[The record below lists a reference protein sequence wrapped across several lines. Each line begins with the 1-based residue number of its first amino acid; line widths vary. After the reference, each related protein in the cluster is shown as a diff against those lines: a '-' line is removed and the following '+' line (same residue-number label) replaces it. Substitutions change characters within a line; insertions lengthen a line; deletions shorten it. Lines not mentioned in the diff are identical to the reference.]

1 MTISIANHR
10 SCPSPN
16 IHIPVARIKN
26 DKALSWIYENLD
38 DNKLSHKLKYLVS
51 DTEHLNGC
59 YEVWAF
65 LQNERYLGALFLCLR
80 AVENNQPNLLSQID
94 STLLCSNT
102 KVSHQ
107 LVHKRSTSH
116 PDFSYVQVAQRKTED
131 TTMGNEQS
139 GAVGFEYQHYIC
151 ELNVNNSPLKSY
163 KASVHRRQEPKPQQF
178 KYRPRLGLRSWGSL
192 PDIQEHILAQ
202 PRTRS
207 KTISQPIRIPST
219 KVIPINSTLSA
230 AKQQVPSFSYIQLA
244 TSVDSGT
251 SSATVSHGLVSPP
264 SVASGQFSPDLLPIS
279 LVRCDDIKIH
289 FDRKYAAT
297 SKPSVLDDRGLYSAS
312 VTSDEA
318 GEPSVGLLSCL
329 PMLRKINSSDYG
341 AGKQD
346 TMSLYSNFVAVS
358 APADFVSTFIPKE
371 GEKLQ
376 NRYGRSEG
384 SPGMSPVFSS
394 IHTSDGASHGQQSL
408 TTFLHAAQFSRAH
421 NDLERENAHFSLSEA
436 MISAIEQIK
445 WRKCKYSCSEEQQEP
460 KSCKRKTRHIRRNK
474 SDIWDTNA
482 KYRSMFIR
490 TYCRTQI

>member
-10 SCPSPN
+10 SCPSPS

-38 DNKLSHKLKYLVS
+38 ANKLSHKLKYLVS

-65 LQNERYLGALFLCLR
+65 LQNERYLGAFFLCLR

-94 STLLCSNT
+94 STLLCSNA

-116 PDFSYVQVAQRKTED
+116 PDFSYVQVPQRKIGDIDD

-139 GAVGFEYQHYIC
+139 GAVGFEYQHYLC
-151 ELNVNNSPLKSY
+151 ELNVNNASLKPYY
-163 KASVHRRQEPKPQQF
+163 KAPVRRRQEPKPQQF
-178 KYRPRLGLRSWGSL
+178 KSIPRLGLRSWDSL
-192 PDIQEHILAQ
+192 PDIQEHISAQ

-219 KVIPINSTLSA
+219 KLIPNTTLTA
-230 AKQQVPSFSYIQLA
+230 AKQQVPSFSYVQLA

-264 SVASGQFSPDLLPIS
+264 SVASRQLSPDLLPIS

-289 FDRKYAAT
+289 FDRKYA
-297 SKPSVLDDRGLYSAS
+297 SKPTVLDDRALYSTS

-329 PMLRKINSSDYG
+329 PMLNNINSTDYG
-341 AGKQD
+341 TEKQE

-358 APADFVSTFIPKE
+358 APGDFVSTFIPKE

-384 SPGMSPVFSS
+384 SAGMSPVFSN
-394 IHTSDGASHGQQSL
+394 IYTGDGASYGQQSSL

-445 WRKCKYSCSEEQQEP
+445 WRKCESKYSRSDKQDEP

-474 SDIWDTNA
+474 SDVWDTNA
-482 KYRSMFIR
+482 KYRSMIIR
-490 TYCRTQI
+490 T